1 MVHVQRAP
9 AQWPARKGACL
20 QAVPSLFLPLVE
32 QGMAVLPSP
41 QILMEDEQLLAMA
54 KPSGMLSHGDEGAAT
69 ALTWAQARE
78 VQQGRDPAALHLVHR
93 LDRETSGVLLLVRGA
108 ELAERVN
115 AMFRERRVLKVY
127 LALTSPVPA
136 LRWMRVEQRLQPQR
150 IGQGERMQVVATG
163 GLEASSEVEVLAR
176 GRRLGL
182 VRVIPDQGR
191 KHQVRVALA
200 GSGAPIAGDF
210 LYGGALSKQLA
221 RRVMLHARTLELA
234 HPQTGQ
240 HLVIRAPVPT
250 EFKALLAEDAGVW
263 PPDLDVRH
271 RVVVQTRD
279 AVGRGTVGSERAV
292 TMGRALPDQRTLPGR
307 RPSGQRSR
315 PRAR

>member
-1 MVHVQRAP
+1 MAT
-9 AQWPARKGACL
+9 A
-20 QAVPSLFLPLVE
+20 LV
-32 QGMAVLPSP
+32 P
-41 QILMEDEQLLAMA
+41 QIVFEDEHLLAMA
-54 KPSGMLSHGDEGAAT
+54 KPTGMLSHGEEGATT

-78 VQQGRDPAALHLVHR
+78 VQHGRDPAALHLVHR

-108 ELAERVN
+108 ALAEKVN
-115 AMFRERRVLKVY
+115 ALFRDRRVLKVY

-163 GLEASSEVEVLAR
+163 GLEATSEVEVLAR

-221 RRVMLHARTLELA
+221 RRVMLHARTLELQ
-234 HPQTGQ
+234 HPVSAQ
-240 HLVIRAPVPT
+240 HLVLRAPVPQ
-250 EFKALLAEDAGVW
+250 EFKTLLAEDAGVW

-271 RVVVQTRD
+271 RVVVQARD
-279 AVGRGTVGSERAV
+279 AVGRGTVGSERAA
-292 TMGRALPDQRTLPGR
+292 TMGRALPDPRTLPGR
-307 RPSGQRSR
+307 RPPASR
-315 PRAR
+315 KTRPSR